1 MLDLPFYFFREETS
15 MCRRTCIVLLA
26 ALMLFALIPAGADAA
41 EKPYTGRTWEYVNV
55 TMLLSPNWAFMVM
68 PGHRFEY
75 FRGADPSSS
84 AKETFLWE
92 LFAGPIYIQKFEN
105 FTFKLPLWYYY
116 MGFIIDGN
124 DKKPKVAG
132 NTRAYS
138 HNIEVVPIFEFNVD
152 ALKITSR
159 TIFHNKVYAENT
171 LYDTGN
177 EKKGYS
183 LLVRQMLMLEYA
195 LTPMF
200 SLLLGDEVFVG
211 VKEDGG
217 TKNLGPIGE
226 PFYER
231 NGFSENRLHAGFNI
245 KFNPALSLSP
255 QYVYDTTYK
264 PESGYRLTSRN
275 HYVMLTLNYVL
286 KLY

>member
-1 MLDLPFYFFREETS
+1 

-68 PGHRFEY
+68 PGHRFEF
-75 FRGADPSSS
+75 FRGADPTYN

-92 LFAGPIYIQKFEN
+92 FFAGPIYIQKFES

-116 MGFIIDGN
+116 MAFPIDA
-124 DKKPKVAG
+124 DDRKTAG
-132 NTRAYS
+132 GYDDRFWS

-159 TIFHNKVYAENT
+159 TIFHNKVYADNRFYNTENQ
-171 LYDTGN
+171 
-177 EKKGYS
+177 KKGYS
-183 LLVRQMLMLEYA
+183 LLIRQMLMLEYA

-200 SLLLGDEVFVG
+200 SLLLGDEIFVG

-217 TKNLGPIGE
+217 TKDLNNGLLRGE

-231 NGFSENRLHAGFNI
+231 NGLNENRLHAGFNV

-255 QYVYDTTYK
+255 QYVYDTTYL
-264 PESGYRLTSRN
+264 PESGYRLTNRN
-275 HYVMLTLNYVL
+275 HYIMLTLNYVL

>member
-1 MLDLPFYFFREETS
+1 ML
-15 MCRRTCIVLLA
+15 RRTCIILLA
-26 ALMLFALIPAGADAA
+26 ALMAFALIPAGADAA

-68 PGHRFEY
+68 PGHRFEF
-75 FRGADPSSS
+75 FRGADPTSS

-92 LFAGPIYIQKFEN
+92 LFAGPIYIHKFES

-116 MGFIIDGN
+116 MGFIIDGD
-124 DKKPKVAG
+124 DKRP
-132 NTRAYS
+132 TRGDYEYRFYS

-152 ALKITSR
+152 AMKITSR
-159 TIFHNKVYAENT
+159 TIFHNKVYADNNTYRTENQ
-171 LYDTGN
+171 
-177 EKKGYS
+177 KKGHS
-183 LLVRQMLMLEYA
+183 LLIRQMLMLEYT

-200 SLLLGDEVFVG
+200 SLILGDEIFVG

-217 TKNLGPIGE
+217 TKDLGPIGE

-231 NGFSENRLHAGFNI
+231 NGFSENRLHAGFNV
-245 KFNPALSLSP
+245 KFNPFLSLSP

-275 HYVMLTLNYVL
+275 HYIMLTLNYVL

>member
-1 MLDLPFYFFREETS
+1 

-26 ALMLFALIPAGADAA
+26 ALVMFALVPTGGSAA

-68 PGHRFEY
+68 PGHRFEFY
-75 FRGADPSSS
+75 RGADPKSN

-92 LFAGPIYIQKFEN
+92 FFAGPIYIQKFES

-116 MGFIIDGN
+116 MGFPIDAD
-124 DKKPKVAG
+124 DKKQGTKYDD
-132 NTRAYS
+132 RFWS
-138 HNIEVVPIFEFNVD
+138 HNIEVVPIFDFNLD

-159 TIFHNKVYAENT
+159 TIFHNKVYAKNE
-171 LYDTGN
+171 LYTTAN
-177 EKKGYS
+177 QRKGYS
-183 LLVRQMLMLEYA
+183 LLIRQMLMLEYA
-195 LTPMF
+195 LNPMF
-200 SLLLGDEVFVG
+200 SLLLGDEIFVG
-211 VKEDGG
+211 LKEDGG
-217 TKNLGPIGE
+217 TKDLNGGALRGE

-231 NGFSENRLHAGFNI
+231 KGFSENRLHAGFNV
-245 KFNPALSLSP
+245 KFSPALSLSP
-255 QYVYDTTYK
+255 QYVYDTTYL

-275 HYVMLTLNYVL
+275 HYIMLTLNYVL

>member
-1 MLDLPFYFFREETS
+1 
-15 MCRRTCIVLLA
+15 MCRRTCVVLLA
-26 ALMLFALIPAGADAA
+26 ALMLFALLPAGANAA

-55 TMLLSPNWAFMVM
+55 TLLLSPNWAFMVM
-68 PGHRFEY
+68 PGHRFEFY
-75 FRGADPSSS
+75 RGADPKSD

-92 LFAGPIYIQKFEN
+92 FFAGPIYIQKFES

-116 MGFIIDGN
+116 MSFPWDGD
-124 DKKPKVAG
+124 DKKPKDSDDG
-132 NTRAYS
+132 RRWS

-152 ALKITSR
+152 ALKVTSR
-159 TIFHNKVYAENT
+159 TIFHNKVYAKNE
-171 LYDTGN
+171 LYTTAN
-177 EKKGYS
+177 QRKGYS
-183 LLVRQMLMLEYA
+183 LLIRQMLMLEYA
-195 LTPMF
+195 LNPMF
-200 SLLLGDEVFVG
+200 SLLLGDEIFVG

-217 TKNLGPIGE
+217 TKNLSEVKIGE

-231 NGFSENRLHAGFNI
+231 KGFSENRLHAGFNV

-255 QYVYDTTYK
+255 QYVYDTTYL

-275 HYVMLTLNYVL
+275 HYIMLTLNYVL

>member
-1 MLDLPFYFFREETS
+1 

-26 ALMLFALIPAGADAA
+26 ALMLFALIPAGADAKA
-41 EKPYTGRTWEYVNV
+41 PYTGRTWEYVNV

-68 PGHRFEY
+68 PGHRFEFY
-75 FRGADPSSS
+75 RGADSKSS

-92 LFAGPIYIQKFEN
+92 FFAGPIYIHKFES

-116 MGFIIDGN
+116 MGFPVDGN
-124 DKKPKVAG
+124 DGKPKVAG
-132 NTRAYS
+132 EDRFYS
-138 HNIEVVPIFEFNVD
+138 HNIEVVPIFEFSVD
-152 ALKITSR
+152 ALKVTSR
-159 TIFHNKVYAENT
+159 TIFHNKVYADNNIYVTENQ
-171 LYDTGN
+171 
-177 EKKGYS
+177 KKGYS
-183 LLVRQMLMLEYA
+183 LLIREMIMLEYA

-200 SLLLGDEVFVG
+200 SLLLGNEVFVG

-217 TKNLGPIGE
+217 TKDLGRIGE

-231 NGFSENRLHAGFNI
+231 NGFSENRLHAGFNV
-245 KFNPALSLSP
+245 KFNPTLSLSP
-255 QYVYDTTYK
+255 QYIYNTTYK

-275 HYVMLTLNYVL
+275 HYIMLTLNYVL